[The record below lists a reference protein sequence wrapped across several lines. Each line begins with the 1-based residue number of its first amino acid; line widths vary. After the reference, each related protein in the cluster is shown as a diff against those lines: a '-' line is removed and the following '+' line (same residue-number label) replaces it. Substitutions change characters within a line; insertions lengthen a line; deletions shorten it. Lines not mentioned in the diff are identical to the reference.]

1 MTKQLDQVSLAVM
14 AAAAAHAG
22 QKYGDQP
29 YIVHP
34 LRVALLLVDE
44 GASEAEVC
52 AGLLHDVVE
61 DRGAT
66 IDSVRRQFGAEV
78 AQLVSDVT
86 HQKGVRYEDY
96 IARIPHRAVRLK
108 LADVRCN
115 LAAVRPDDPEA
126 DRRRR
131 KYAAAHAALTARAS
145 TGTGQ

>member
-1 MTKQLDQVSLAVM
+1 MTKQLDQMSLAVM

-22 QKYGDQP
+22 QKYGDLP

-34 LRVALLLVDE
+34 LRVAVLLVDE
-44 GASEAEVC
+44 GASETEVV

-66 IDSVRRQFGAEV
+66 ISSVRRQFGAEV
-78 AQLVSDVT
+78 ARLVSDVT
-86 HQKGVRYEDY
+86 HRRNVPYEDY
-96 IARIPHRAVRLK
+96 IARLPQRAVRLK

-115 LAAVRPDDPEA
+115 LAAIHADDPEA

-131 KYAAAHAALTARAS
+131 KYEAAYAALTARVS